1 MIDIKR
7 LFEVLEI
14 INDAVEKKD
23 WDCPLIIAGDEGRG
37 KSHLNL
43 HFLEKWYE
51 LRGVE
56 VTSNLINHINLD
68 IVKWAENLK
77 ECKQY
82 DCSIW
87 DEGGSLSNKRSMSKL
102 NYIIARAFQ
111 IIRGDNLFSILT
123 IPSVFDLD
131 GFFTKRRAKG
141 LIQVYARGRVAFW
154 SQNRLRAMISL
165 NQNKMV
171 KNPWVVQPTF
181 YDTFPKYKG
190 ILLDPYDKKKQ
201 DYMKNIRTNLYDEI
215 KSMDAGGGFGSE
227 RDKLI
232 VKFHQKF
239 GTSAVAEATGL
250 TDRRVQQIVKDYSE
264 KRKGET

>member
-1 MIDIKR
+1 MKR
-7 LFEVLEI
+7 LFDVLEVVH
-14 INDAVEKKD
+14 DSVVRKD
-23 WDCPLIIAGDEGRG
+23 WDCPLIIAGDEGKG

-43 HFLEKWYE
+43 HLLEKWYS
-51 LRGVE
+51 LRGISI
-56 VTSNLINHINLD
+56 TSELIEHINLD
-68 IVKWAENLK
+68 IVKWAEDLK
-77 ECKQY
+77 ECKRY

-102 NYIIARAFQ
+102 NYIISRAFQ
-111 IIRGDNLFSILT
+111 IIRGDNLLSVLT

-141 LIQVYARGRVAFW
+141 LIQVYSRGRFAFW
-154 SQNRLRAMISL
+154 SQQRLRAVISL
-165 NQNKMV
+165 NQNRMV

-190 ILLDPYDKKKQ
+190 ILLDAYNNKKKE
-201 DYMKNIRTNLYDEI
+201 YMKDIRKNLYDDI
-215 KSMDAGGGFGSE
+215 KSMEASEGFGSE
-227 RDKLI
+227 RDKLV

-250 TDRRVQQIVKDYSE
+250 TDRRIQQIVKTYSE
-264 KRKGET
+264 KRRGET